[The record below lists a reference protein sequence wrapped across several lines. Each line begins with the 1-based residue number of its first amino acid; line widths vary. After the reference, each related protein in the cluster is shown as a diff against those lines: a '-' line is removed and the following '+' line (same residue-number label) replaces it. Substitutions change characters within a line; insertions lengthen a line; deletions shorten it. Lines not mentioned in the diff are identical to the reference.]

1 MALQVSPV
9 ASYLSRQQFPVWP
22 ITEERGSW
30 STHCAHLSSYRDPVW
45 GHGVCGLCHC
55 AVRKLQTPG
64 GESSHRCCLSRNTCL
79 EAQKPFLPPACSGA
93 LKYCFSPPCQDNN
106 DMKAVWPRPGPMG
119 WELLALCFWVL
130 SHGWD
135 PALLHAGPM
144 RRPDSSLPTG
154 TGEADLLGSWRG
166 FVADALPM
174 TGAID
179 FGICSAGR
187 HNQSP
192 SFCVLYPCFLIAK
205 GFKFKVFLPVSWCLH
220 FCGMAALSWSGLG
233 GRFQPVCFGG
243 CAVKEIWEKSL
254 NSSLIPQCISGIHP
268 WHQ

>member
-30 STHCAHLSSYRDPVW
+30 STHCTHLSSYRDPVW

-135 PALLHAGPM
+135 PALLHAGPEEARLFPAHGD
-144 RRPDSSLPTG
+144 RRS
-154 TGEADLLGSWRG
+154 
-166 FVADALPM
+166 
-174 TGAID
+174 
-179 FGICSAGR
+179 
-187 HNQSP
+187 
-192 SFCVLYPCFLIAK
+192 
-205 GFKFKVFLPVSWCLH
+205 
-220 FCGMAALSWSGLG
+220 
-233 GRFQPVCFGG
+233 
-243 CAVKEIWEKSL
+243 
-254 NSSLIPQCISGIHP
+254 
-268 WHQ
+268 